1 MPESVTPLIA
11 AGVVIVLF
19 IVLLS
24 ALTNNCSLNGIKS
37 KTVGDGQHGT
47 ARWAT
52 TQEVKKTFA
61 NVPFDVAS
69 WREGKNLPK
78 VQGLILGSTQRG
90 KQLDALVDCDD
101 VHCLMIGASG
111 VGKTAFFLYP
121 NLEFACASGMS
132 YLALDTKGD
141 LARNYGTIAKKC
153 YGYHVSVID
162 LRNPTRSD
170 GSNLLTLINRYM
182 DIAREHPD
190 NLAARAKAEKYA
202 KILAKTIVNPGGD
215 DQDRGQNAFFY
226 DAAEGL
232 LTSVILL
239 LAEYVPPDSAG
250 HEKRHIVS
258 VFKLVQ
264 ELLAPSGQGKKT
276 GFQILMDNLPST
288 HKARRFA
295 GAALNTSEQG
305 MTSVMSTVLSRLNAF
320 LDSELEQVLCF
331 DSAIDAEHFAAE
343 KSAIFLVLPE
353 EDSTKNFMAGLM
365 IQNLSRELFSVADE
379 HGGKL
384 QNRVVFYC
392 DELGTMPPF
401 DILPLFSAGRSR
413 KLTLVPIIQSLAQLE
428 KNYGKEGAE
437 IIGDNCQDTIFGG
450 FAPNSQT
457 AETLSKALGSRTVL
471 TGSVSKGKDN
481 TSQSLQMAERAL
493 LSPDELKN
501 LPKGNF
507 VVMKT
512 GTHPMRT
519 KLQLYFKWGISF
531 EEPYQVPERSQR
543 EVYYAGKEELLMNIK
558 KSLYSQPQPVT
569 ASKPDGYMSSYGD
582 K

>member
-1 MPESVTPLIA
+1 M
-11 AGVVIVLF
+11 
-19 IVLLS
+19 
-24 ALTNNCSLNGIKS
+24 
-37 KTVGDGQHGT
+37 
-47 ARWAT
+47 
-52 TQEVKKTFA
+52 
-61 NVPFDVAS
+61 
-69 WREGKNLPK
+69 
-78 VQGLILGSTQRG
+78 
-90 KQLDALVDCDD
+90 
-101 VHCLMIGASG
+101 
-111 VGKTAFFLYP
+111 
-121 NLEFACASGMS
+121 
-132 YLALDTKGD
+132 
-141 LARNYGTIAKKC
+141 
-153 YGYHVSVID
+153 
-162 LRNPTRSD
+162 
-170 GSNLLTLINRYM
+170 
-182 DIAREHPD
+182 
-190 NLAARAKAEKYA
+190 
-202 KILAKTIVNPGGD
+202 
-215 DQDRGQNAFFY
+215 
-226 DAAEGL
+226 
-232 LTSVILL
+232 
-239 LAEYVPPDSAG
+239 
-250 HEKRHIVS
+250 
-258 VFKLVQ
+258 FKLVQ

-276 GFQILMDNLPST
+276 GFQVLMDNLPST
-288 HKARRFA
+288 HKARWFA

-305 MTSVMSTVLSRLNAF
+305 MASVMSTVLSRLNAF

-437 IIGDNCQDTIFGG
+437 IIADNCQDTIFGG

-471 TGSVSKGKDN
+471 TGSISKGKDSN
-481 TSQSLQMAERAL
+481 SQSLQMAERAL
-493 LSPDELKN
+493 LSSDELKN

-507 VVMKT
+507 IVMKT
-512 GTHPMRT
+512 GTHPMRS

-531 EEPYQVPERSQR
+531 EEPYQVPERAQR

-558 KSLYSQPQPVT
+558 KSLYSQPKPV
-569 ASKPDGYMSSYGD
+569 AMPKADDYMSSYGE